1 MIGTFAHRRPGD
13 RDARRVE
20 ALTDREREVLVLV
33 GRGLSN
39 QEIADRLVVGEATVK
54 THVSSILAKLEV
66 RDRVGA
72 VIVAYESG
80 LLEIG
85 GTAAD

>member
-1 MIGTFAHRRPGD
+1 MSTNI
-13 RDARRVE
+13 RV
-20 ALTDREREVLVLV
+20 VLVDDQQLIRV
-33 GRGLSN
+33 GFRRIL
-39 QEIADRLVVGEATVK
+39 ETEPDIEVVGEATVK

-80 LLEIG
+80 PVETG
-85 GTAAD
+85 KASE